1 MNTQYNPRLEYR
13 KRIQQR
19 QTVIFGSISAVMA
32 FLLIVSTLV
41 WTGVIPAPFNREFS
55 KEAEPAY
62 LIPCPS
68 TDIQARDLS
77 TLSARIY
84 NSTNIN
90 GKAGEVGQQLATL
103 GVTVTETSNWAGKP
117 LPEPIRI
124 ITGKNGVDAAYTL
137 RAYLPGS
144 VIHFDETNNSEILD
158 VVIGKDFDGTQ
169 TGPSEADIA
178 TALEPIDGCKPV
190 K

>member
-19 QTVIFGSISAVMA
+19 QTVILVPSLPLWHFYLLSAR
-32 FLLIVSTLV
+32 SC
-41 WTGVIPAPFNREFS
+41 TGVIPAPFNREFS

-169 TGPSEADIA
+169 TGLRGRYCHRARADRR
-178 TALEPIDGCKPV
+178 L
-190 K
+190 